1 MLLYSTP
8 LCYLLTS
15 LINCFSNLSPV
26 LNPWQMICLFRDR
39 QSQKKSKFFKSLFKI
54 SWDHPISKKNTT
66 CKGNKMQIERGLR
79 NILDL
84 SLHMS
89 LLFCGPE
96 VFPHYHIPGACISPS
111 FCHFLC
117 LHFLPLPVSLI
128 LHSGIKYYKL
138 CELFFL
144 YVALTSIAK

>member
-1 MLLYSTP
+1 MLLYSTS

-15 LINCFSNLSPV
+15 LINCFSNLSLV
-26 LNPWQMICLFRDR
+26 LNPWQMICLSRDR
-39 QSQKKSKFFKSLFKI
+39 QSQKKSKFFKSPFKI

-66 CKGNKMQIERGLR
+66 YKGNEMQIERGLR
-79 NILDL
+79 NILDR

-89 LLFCGPE
+89 RLFYGPG
-96 VFPHYHIPGACISPS
+96 VLPHHRLPGTRISPS